1 MSTNNYSQ
9 LFDGSNRSVF
19 GFINGK
25 SKNNNCHDNNFE
37 PESPFDMIERQNQS
51 SDLINNILQISLN
64 EDSSDNEENFT
75 HLYLYAQNKT
85 INANSP
91 EKTLPVKKK
100 CEKSTKTE
108 NKKENLTDNKS
119 KDENNNNKSI
129 NGDKKKETKEKQNI
143 SEETRNKLNEIVKS
157 NENRLFD
164 EINRLNETNK
174 NITNEEINELN
185 ENQKKSKNDLD
196 IEICNNIKSLF
207 VIVLI
212 KLILDS
218 KNDIPIINMNDFVK
232 KQFYEE
238 KSIDIIKKYIPKK
251 LFLEI
256 NDIYNNYE
264 YQKPPEFLRLTPY
277 LYFKKK
283 LNELNKANNKIGNKQ
298 KNFKVNGNSI
308 LDLIIF
314 LTTQLN
320 KKEAIE
326 NKLIEKNKDKIDILN
341 IKYNITNRIG
351 EGDYLNDNLDTE
363 LYDFITNNNKINIT
377 NKMLDKKYSN
387 TNCSTNNTFNSEEI
401 EKKNRE
407 DNLREKIKRE
417 KKNNKKVF
425 NKKDFDDFENKQSKS
440 YKNQKCKNKAKNI
453 FISLNLDG
461 LILLTKLITIEKGQY
476 IKIKNSK
483 EFANAIKSC
492 IGQDFSLDLTEK
504 EKKNIEERVVLLKAM
519 DKDSKLFLKKK
530 RERNNSK

>member
-1 MSTNNYSQ
+1 MK
-9 LFDGSNRSVF
+9 
-19 GFINGK
+19 IK
-25 SKNNNCHDNNFE
+25 
-37 PESPFDMIERQNQS
+37 I
-51 SDLINNILQISLN
+51 ISLLIFFKITF
-64 EDSSDNEENFT
+64 NFIFI
-75 HLYLYAQNKT
+75 LF
-85 INANSP
+85 
-91 EKTLPVKKK
+91 
-100 CEKSTKTE
+100 
-108 NKKENLTDNKS
+108 
-119 KDENNNNKSI
+119 I
-129 NGDKKKETKEKQNI
+129 NGDKKTKEKQNI
-143 SEETRNKLNEIVKS
+143 SEETRNILNEIVKS
-157 NENRLFD
+157 NENRLFN

-174 NITNEEINELN
+174 NITNKEINELN

-196 IEICNNIKSLF
+196 IKICNNIKSLF

-341 IKYNITNRIG
+341 IKYNISNRIG
-351 EGDYLNDNLDTE
+351 EEDYLNDNLDTE

-387 TNCSTNNTFNSEEI
+387 TNCSTNNTFYSEEI
-401 EKKNRE
+401 EKKNRK

-417 KKNNKKVF
+417 KKNNKKF
-425 NKKDFDDFENKQSKS
+425 DEKDFEDFQNKQT
-440 YKNQKCKNKAKNI
+440 KNLKCKRKAINI
-453 FISLNLDG
+453 FNYLNLDG
-461 LILLTKLITIEKGQY
+461 LILLTKLITIEKGKY

-483 EFANAIKSC
+483 EFENAIKSF
-492 IGQDFSLDLTEK
+492 ISPDFSLNLTAK
-504 EKKNIEERVVLLKAM
+504 EEANNNERINLLK
-519 DKDSKLFLKKK
+519 DIEKDPNLFLKKK
-530 RERNNSK
+530 RKRNNSK